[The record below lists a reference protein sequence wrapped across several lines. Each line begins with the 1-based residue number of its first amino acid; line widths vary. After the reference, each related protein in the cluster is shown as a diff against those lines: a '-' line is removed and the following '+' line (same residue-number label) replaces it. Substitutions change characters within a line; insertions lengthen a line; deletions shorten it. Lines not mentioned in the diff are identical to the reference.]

1 MDEFIPDDCK
11 RLFFG
16 TSLFSSASADI
27 SSIFDVD
34 QTHPPPPPPPA
45 RPNTN
50 TTPSFGLEEWMFEEE
65 EEEEEEAAA
74 RMDIE
79 DHPVSSICGDLCQD
93 QLQLELNC
101 TVDSLLAGE
110 DEIVYS
116 HDHHLSLPSTSFASF
131 DYSPHVDAVNSS
143 SSFNIKSDPQEASSS
158 SGLTANANLPD
169 LNKIIVNK
177 PILDKAVERLG
188 GGANGAQRLWELIQ
202 FWLKLRN
209 ASPSLE
215 LPFLSNFATNLAA
228 ALPNSLE
235 KMLFQESD
243 DHVENAASFE
253 AIRPAM
259 DASPITVPIIVQGES
274 VGLGTSATATA
285 SAACESPMMIFPNMC
300 ASRAVCSATAATTRA
315 ARKHRMARQRRSH
328 HQARPASSSPRP
340 GFATLQASGACHD
353 SVFHDRKGLGFERG
367 LRLFLCKE
375 LKPSD
380 LGSLGRIVLPKKES
394 ESYLPNLTT
403 SEGVPIAMEDTTSS
417 QMWNFRYRFW
427 PNNKN
432 RMYLLDNTGDFVKS
446 HSLEEGDTMMLY
458 KDCVSGKYVIGGRK
472 VARTQVQNTLPLKFP
487 VSKTMKVREG
497 TAANVESLDGLEISK
512 HNQSLTPTSAML
524 QISEGTGLPEE
535 TFLED
540 MVQDFSCDYWE

>member
-353 SVFHDRKGLGFERG
+353 SVFHDRK
-367 LRLFLCKE
+367 
-375 LKPSD
+375 
-380 LGSLGRIVLPKKES
+380 KES